1 MSLTSVTSGSKVKV
15 FGFHRGNRY
24 YKQKLLALG
33 LVPGTEFIIRNLS
46 QLNGMVE
53 IIVHNT
59 SFVLRAAEA
68 EMVKVTK
75 VA

>member
-1 MSLTSVTSGSKVKV
+1 MSLSSVTGCGTVRV

-33 LVPGTEFIIRNLS
+33 LVPGAECMIRNLS
-46 QLNGMVE
+46 ELNGMVE
-53 IIVHNT
+53 VVIHNT
-59 SFVLRAAEA
+59 AFVLRTAEA

-75 VA
+75 VI